1 MALRTVLYVFMVTT
15 NCQKSGVEWE
25 MSMDDD
31 VLDYQLRQ
39 LVSEAQQHPSNSTQQ
54 RRALNRL
61 IKKIQESGKLKSFP
75 EWWNLPDFDDIY
87 HEAQAKT
94 FTEICN
100 KIHKYYPEYKV
111 MAWVNQILEWRFNDV
126 LRQVIN
132 RPRTF
137 SLDELNSINND
148 ADSRA
153 SKESS
158 RVQKELQEKDMFETH
173 QKTEDEL
180 LREFLTSDPEGIL
193 QNTYIGED
201 KNANLQKLLLMRL
214 NEEKWSE
221 ISQKL
226 GHPIPRLS
234 ELYQRS
240 MKKRNIIDYFRKYLQ

>member
-1 MALRTVLYVFMVTT
+1 M
-15 NCQKSGVEWE
+15 G
-25 MSMDDD
+25 DD
-31 VLDYQLRQ
+31 VLDNQLRQ
-39 LVSEAQQHPSNSTQQ
+39 LVSEAQQHPPNSTQ
-54 RRALNRL
+54 RRTALNRL
-61 IKKIQESGKLKSFP
+61 IKKIQESGKLNRFVK
-75 EWWNLPDFDDIY
+75 WQNLPDFEDIY
-87 HEAQAKT
+87 HEAQAIT

-100 KIHKYYPEYKV
+100 KIDKYYPEHKV
-111 MAWVNQILEWRFNDV
+111 MAWVNQILEWRFHDI
-126 LRQVIN
+126 LRQIRN

-148 ADSRA
+148 ASSHA

-158 RVQKELQEKDMFETH
+158 RVQKEIQEKDISENH

-180 LREFLTSDPEGIL
+180 LREFLESDPEGIL